1 MFQAIL
7 FFRSNAILY
16 FFNFLKFESSGAGFV
31 GFVALWLRPM
41 FLCCARPA
49 MDRPGLSKL
58 RARFRRGKGRVNT
71 RSKFKSKVA
80 YEDED
85 NEGNEEEQRP
95 DYVDEDP
102 EAMALKIEVKFPII
116 ESDIPMF
123 LNVLEWNLVLSQLG
137 VKHCQTI
144 YSSKFPPSKT
154 RGVHDMPLTWLRR
167 WSLQGTASWTHASP
181 QSWTHGVKSD
191 GCPGRT
197 FTQRLGEYSMH
208 VGGRSQGWERAER
221 GNVPVLRV
229 EVKALYALCVT
240 FFQSFFQ
247 TRLRHTKTCSWVLLK
262 EFGFKHIPK
271 EGVFLPEKH
280 LLVAWEE
287 KAQVPQG
294 FCDKGVFLQ
303 FGAPK
308 STVLV
313 RYSSR

>member
-7 FFRSNAILY
+7 FFSSNAILY
-16 FFNFLKFESSGAGFV
+16 FFNFLKFESGAGFV

-41 FLCCARPA
+41 FLCCARP

-102 EAMALKIEVKFPII
+102 EAMALKIEVTFAII

-154 RGVHDMPLTWLRR
+154 RGVHDPLTWLRR

-197 FTQRLGEYSMH
+197 FTQRLGEYSVH

-229 EVKALYALCVT
+229 EAKGIVCALRNL
-240 FFQSFFQ
+240 FSILFSNK
-247 TRLRHTKTCSWVLLK
+247 TKTYQDLQLGVSQGVWVQKHSQRRCAPARKAFVGSLGRKGTSATGFLRQGCVSSIWGPEIYCPSSLL
-262 EFGFKHIPK
+262 E
-271 EGVFLPEKH
+271 
-280 LLVAWEE
+280 
-287 KAQVPQG
+287 
-294 FCDKGVFLQ
+294 
-303 FGAPK
+303 
-308 STVLV
+308 
-313 RYSSR
+313 